1 MSTTLENK
9 IENELFNKYNVSFS
23 VSFNENGFELF
34 PDNYEK
40 LADNLEV
47 ENDSDEFWNTL
58 EKIRSEINLKYNI

>member
-9 IENELFNKYNVSFS
+9 IENELFSKYNVSFS
-23 VSFNENGFELF
+23 VSFNGNGFELF

-47 ENDSDEFWNTL
+47 KNDSDEFWITL
-58 EKIRSEINLKYNI
+58 EKIRNEINLKYNI